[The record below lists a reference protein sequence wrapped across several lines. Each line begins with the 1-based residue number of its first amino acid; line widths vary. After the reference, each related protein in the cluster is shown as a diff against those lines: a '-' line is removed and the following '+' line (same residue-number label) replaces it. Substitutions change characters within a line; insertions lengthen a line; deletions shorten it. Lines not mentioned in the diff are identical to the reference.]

1 MAVPD
6 FQSLMRPVL
15 QTTADGHLWTNKE
28 ILETVA
34 NECGLTQ
41 EDRAERLVSG
51 QTRLQNRIAWA
62 IIYLSRAGALRR
74 ERRGISEI
82 TDRGRLLL
90 TENPDRIDIGVLDQF
105 PEFQEFRSRRRTS
118 TESRTASDTLGAES
132 GDPIERIEAAVQ
144 EINATVASD
153 LLERIKAQPPE
164 FLEHLILQLM
174 RAMDYGVLE
183 DSAQHLG
190 GPGDEGFDGV
200 IRLDALGLERVYLQA
215 KRYSE
220 ATIGRP
226 AIHSFVGALT
236 GAGAT
241 RGVFIT
247 TSSFSREAVE
257 YAKRIPMN
265 LVLIDGSRLG
275 ELLIRY
281 GVGVSVKEQVSI
293 VAIDEDFFE

>member
-1 MAVPD
+1 M
-6 FQSLMRPVL
+6 
-15 QTTADGHLWTNKE
+15 
-28 ILETVA
+28 
-34 NECGLTQ
+34 
-41 EDRAERLVSG
+41 
-51 QTRLQNRIAWA
+51 
-62 IIYLSRAGALRR
+62 
-74 ERRGISEI
+74 
-82 TDRGRLLL
+82 
-90 TENPDRIDIGVLDQF
+90 
-105 PEFQEFRSRRRTS
+105 
-118 TESRTASDTLGAES
+118 
-132 GDPIERIEAAVQ
+132 AVQ
-144 EINATVASD
+144 EIHATVAAE

-183 DSAQHLG
+183 DSAQHVG

-247 TSSFSREAVE
+247 TSSFSREAIE

-265 LVLIDGSRLG
+265 LVLIDGAKLG
-275 ELLIRY
+275 DLLIRY
-281 GVGVSVKEQVSI
+281 GVAVSVKEQVSI
-293 VAIDEDFFE
+293 VTIDEDFFE